1 MATTN
6 TCKKCGCEDSF
17 MPSPAPCPTP
27 IGCPNPE
34 PCSEVMDAQCVIY
47 TGPNIICDTD
57 IVVTTNNTV
66 AEAIENVVD
75 YFCTNGGGGTGPQG
89 PQGIQGVA
97 GPTGP
102 QGIPGSTGGAGTT
115 GATGPQGVQGVP
127 GPIGPAGLNW
137 QGVWSASGVYAADDA
152 VGFGGASWFCINPTG
167 PNVLSPD
174 LDPTNWALLASE
186 GATGPAGPTGAS
198 GVAGAA
204 GATGPQGPAGPIGLT
219 GAQGIQG
226 LQGLTG
232 LTGPAGTNGIN
243 GTNGATGA
251 TGAQG
256 PQGIQGPIGPAGGVT
271 QIIAG
276 TNITISPVGGTGAV
290 TINSSGGGGGTAF
303 TYEIGQY
310 VPSEGGVIA
319 LRWLSTGPNGT
330 PTAGTFQNYLV
341 INTSNVATLTA
352 GWGYASGYLGA
363 DNATYGL
370 PNTNLIAPVSAPGTA
385 AVLCDALVSGGKSD
399 WYLPAMD
406 EMQKICI
413 NKWEI
418 NQGLFVGGVPFALS
432 ETYWTSTEFGG
443 AQAGGVQLI
452 GGGLVNSFAKST
464 LLSVRAVRRFSI

>member
-1 MATTN
+1 
-6 TCKKCGCEDSF
+6 

-186 GATGPAGPTGAS
+186 GATGPAGPTGAA

-232 LTGPAGTNGIN
+232 LTGPAGTNGTNGIN

-310 VPSEGGVIA
+310 VPSEGGVIMH
-319 LRWLSTGPNGT
+319 RWLSNSPLGA
-330 PTAGTFQNYLV
+330 PTAGTVQNYLV
-341 INTSNVATLTA
+341 VTLSDLGSTYIWGAGGTSYFATSTFNGQSNTTA
-352 GWGYASGYLGA
+352 
-363 DNATYGL
+363 
-370 PNTNLIAPVSAPGTA
+370 IAGFSPTSAA
-385 AVLCDALVSGGKSD
+385 AACDALTSGSKSD

-406 EMQKICI
+406 EWQLLF
-413 NKWEI
+413 NNRWAV
-418 NQGLFVGGVPFALS
+418 NQSLLSFGVQITYAL
-432 ETYWTSTEFGG
+432 YWTSTEVSSNNAFTFNTIN
-443 AQAGGVQLI
+443 GVI
-452 GGGLVNSFAKST
+452 DNASKT
-464 LLSVRAVRRFSI
+464 NILSARAVRRFSI

>member
-27 IGCPNPE
+27 QGCPNPE
-34 PCSEVMDAQCVIY
+34 PCSEVIDAQCVIY
-47 TGPNIICDTD
+47 TGENIICDTD

-89 PQGIQGVA
+89 PQGEQGVA

-115 GATGPQGVQGVP
+115 GATGPQGIQGVA

-186 GATGPAGPTGAS
+186 GATGPAGPTGAA

-204 GATGPQGPAGPIGLT
+204 GATGPQGPAGSIGLT

-226 LQGLTG
+226 IQGLTG
-232 LTGPAGTNGIN
+232 LTGPAGTNGTNGIN

-290 TINSSGGGGGTAF
+290 TINSSGGGGSQF

-310 VPSEGGVIA
+310 VSSEGGVIMH
-319 LRWLSTGPNGT
+319 RWLSNSPLGA
-330 PTAGTFQNYLV
+330 PTAGTVQNYLV
-341 INTSNVATLTA
+341 VALTDVGGTYIWGATGVTYGASSMFNGQLNTS
-352 GWGYASGYLGA
+352 
-363 DNATYGL
+363 
-370 PNTNLIAPVSAPGTA
+370 LIAASSPTSAA
-385 AVLCDALVSGGKSD
+385 SACDALVSGGKSD
-399 WYLPAMD
+399 WYLPATD
-406 EMQKICI
+406 EWRILFD
-413 NKWEI
+413 NRWAV
-418 NQGLFVGGVPFALS
+418 NQSLITFGLQIGIAL
-432 ETYWTSTEFGG
+432 YFTSTETSSNNALAFQTIFGG
-443 AQAGGVQLI
+443 ATDGAK
-452 GGGLVNSFAKST
+452 VNTYEA
-464 LLSVRAVRRFSI
+464 RAVRRFSI